1 VATALLESEPKV
13 EDNDG
18 MVTLDGLQ
26 RQKTEIVLL
35 GEKYGA
41 RNIRVFGSVA
51 RGDNRQESDVDFLVD
66 MDKGRT
72 LFDLAGFVADVQDL
86 LGVRVDVVTPGGL
99 RYLRERVLTEAVSL

>member
-1 VATALLESEPKV
+1 
-13 EDNDG
+13 
-18 MVTLDGLQ
+18 MVTLNTLQ
-26 RQKTEIVLL
+26 REKRTEIVQL

-51 RGDNRQESDVDFLVD
+51 RGDNREESDVDFLVD

-86 LGVRVDVVTPGGL
+86 LGVQVDAVTPGGL
-99 RYLRERVLTEAVSL
+99 RYLRERVLTEAVPL